1 MMAVHILPPI
11 DDDGDVSVA
20 FVVAAGRSSALFAV
34 LAGVGLALLTRW
46 DGQTSPRRRAYDRV
60 AITTRALL
68 LVAIGLALGVP
79 DSGVAV
85 ILVSYGVL
93 FVLALPFLGLSPR
106 ALMTWAA
113 GTALV
118 APVVSHVV
126 RPALAAPSYEVPT
139 LEFFD
144 RSWVDAAGELLL
156 TGYYPA
162 IPWMAYIFA
171 GLAIGRLDL
180 RDRVTAW
187 RLLGT
192 GSLLAVGAWATS
204 RLLLQGLSG
213 IDILRLQ
220 APSLFG
226 RPLDQALDIGLFGT
240 TPTGSP
246 WWLAVGSAHTAT
258 PLDLAATIGSAM
270 AALGLCLLLVP
281 HRRWWA
287 APFIAVGGMS
297 LTVYTVHVLLLD
309 GVLPRTMEHAY
320 LWHVL
325 VLTTGALVWRRLV
338 GQGPLEWVT
347 QKVARTV
354 ARLVVGTPSS
364 TPPPET
370 PAVLP

>member
-1 MMAVHILPPI
+1 MAVHIVPPI
-11 DDDGDVSVA
+11 DDGGDVSLA

-46 DGQTSPRRRAYDRV
+46 DDHTSRRRRAYDRV
-60 AITTRALL
+60 AITTRAVL

-93 FVLALPFLGLSPR
+93 FVLALPFLGLGPR
-106 ALMTWAA
+106 ALMAWAA

-126 RPALAAPSYEVPT
+126 RPALASPSYDVPT

-144 RSWVDAAGELLL
+144 RSWVDSASELLL

-180 RDRVTAW
+180 RERSTAW
-187 RLLGT
+187 RMLGL
-192 GSLLAVGAWATS
+192 GSLLAVGAWVTS
-204 RLLLQGLSG
+204 RLLLEELSG
-213 IDILRLQ
+213 ITRLR
-220 APSLFG
+220 AETSELFG
-226 RPLDQALDIGLFGT
+226 RPLEQSLDIGLFGT

-246 WWLAVGSAHTAT
+246 WWLAVVTPHTAT

-270 AALGLCLLLVP
+270 AALGICLLLVT
-281 HRRWWA
+281 RRHWWA
-287 APFIAVGGMS
+287 APFVAVGGMS
-297 LTVYTVHVLLLD
+297 LTVYTLHVLLLD

-325 VLTTGALVWRRLV
+325 VLTTGAVVWRRFV

-347 QKVARTV
+347 QTV
-354 ARLVVGTPSS
+354 ARSVARLLVGTPRS
-364 TPPPET
+364 TPPPDR
-370 PAVLP
+370 PVAVP